1 MHTIKL
7 SHIVLLICGLGLS
20 AQAQDAPPSCDGS
33 AYSIQIHVR
42 NIKNDRGQITV
53 DLHGDDPAKFLKSGA
68 KLARLRVP
76 AVKGEMEICLPVE
89 KPGIYALALY
99 HDRNSD
105 EKLDKTWIGL
115 PSEPYGV
122 SRDAPARG
130 GPPKHKEAAFE
141 VTGART
147 PMTVTLR

>member
-1 MHTIKL
+1 MEVSMRARIWL
-7 SHIVLLICGLGLS
+7 SLIVPLGG
-20 AQAQDAPPSCDGS
+20 AAFAEEPVSCDGKP
-33 AYSIQIHVR
+33 YSIMISVK
-42 NIKNDRGQITV
+42 NIKSDKGQITV

-89 KPGIYALALY
+89 KPGIYAVALY
-99 HDRNSD
+99 HDRNGD
-105 EKLDKTWIGL
+105 QKLDKTWIGL

-122 SRDAPARG
+122 SRDAPVRG
-130 GPPKHKEAAFE
+130 GPPKHKDAAFE

-147 PMTVTLR
+147 PITATLH